1 MRGLLSN
8 LVYMFNKHS
17 LRFGLLI
24 ALSLLAF
31 TLADFIPYSIRSFSY
46 AVSLSI
52 KEVLVFLL
60 PFIVFGIVFR
70 SVSRLQSGNAAKIVG
85 LLLIMVVLSNAASI
99 SSAYCVGKYI
109 ASTSKTVVLQSAA
122 TSGGLEPS
130 YVFHLPPLVST
141 IKAVIAGFL
150 CGMILPK
157 FLPQKSERV
166 ASTLSRI
173 SAFVLEKI
181 FTPIIP
187 LFIVGLVFKM
197 QSDQLSQVLRDNAEV
212 GFYMFLA
219 VSTYIVLFYC
229 VSERFVIR
237 KAMSMLKNMVP
248 AALVGF
254 TTMSSL
260 ISLPLITQSVKKDS
274 ENPDI
279 VDIAVPAVINIHMLG
294 DCFFIIIMSLVISG
308 TFGSMEYV
316 TASDAVLFMLCFLV
330 SMFAIVGVPGGGVIV
345 MLPIIEKYLH
355 FSPTMSSLITTLYVL
370 CDPGITLVNI
380 FGNGAFAILFT
391 KAHKLLIS
399 KKSTQGGV

>member
-1 MRGLLSN
+1 
-8 LVYMFNKHS
+8 MFNKHS
-17 LRFGLLI
+17 LRFGFLLV
-24 ALSLLAF
+24 LSLLAF
-31 TLADFIPYSIRSFSY
+31 TFADFVPYGIRSFSY

-52 KEVLVFLL
+52 KEVLIFLL
-60 PFIVFGIVFR
+60 PFIVFGIVFQ
-70 SVSRLQSGNAAKIVG
+70 SVSRLQSGNAVKIVA
-85 LLLIMVVLSNAASI
+85 LLIALVILSNAASI

-109 ASTSKTVVLQSAA
+109 ASTSRTVILQSME
-122 TSGGLEPS
+122 TDSGLEPS
-130 YVFHLPPLVST
+130 YVLNLPPLIST

-150 CGMILPK
+150 CGVILPK
-157 FLPQKSERV
+157 FLPQKSDKI
-166 ASTLSRI
+166 AATLSRI
-173 SAFVLEKI
+173 SAFVLEKV

-197 QSDQLSQVLRDNAEV
+197 QSAQLSQVLRDNAEV

-219 VSTYIVLFYC
+219 VFTYIVLFYC

-237 KAMSMLKNMVP
+237 KAISMLKNMVP

-260 ISLPLITQSVKKDS
+260 ITLPLIIKSVKKDS

-279 VDIAVPAVINIHMLG
+279 VGIAVPAVINIHMLG
-294 DCFFIIIMSLVISG
+294 DCFFTIIMALVISG
-308 TFGSMEYV
+308 AFGSMEYV
-316 TASDAVLFMLCFLV
+316 TASDAILFMLYFLI

-370 CDPGITLVNI
+370 CDPVITLVNV

-391 KAHKLLIS
+391 KAHRLLTH
-399 KKSTQGGV
+399 KKSSSGETRR